1 MFVLVQFDQFHMY
14 IFYVQYYN
22 DDISVLDSK
31 LCDWVNIQLLRDYSS
46 SGGHIVLITD
56 GIESKDR
63 RPLLKDVLPLLEE
76 EGITADAI
84 LFTKEVDQQ
93 VVHLPE
99 ILGGT
104 AYLETG
110 QSNSTA
116 IVAALMATTAKKQSP
131 SSPDSLVVVGVSGIL
146 KSEFAC

>member
-1 MFVLVQFDQFHMY
+1 M
-14 IFYVQYYN
+14 
-22 DDISVLDSK
+22 
-31 LCDWVNIQLLRDYSS
+31 QLLRDYSS

-56 GIESKDR
+56 GKQTRVLHPPVEQ
-63 RPLLKDVLPLLEE
+63 VLPLLEE

-84 LFTKEVDQQ
+84 LFTKDVDQQ

-110 QSNSTA
+110 QSDSTA
-116 IVAALMATTAKKQSP
+116 IIGALMASTAKKQSP
-131 SSPDSLVVVGVSGIL
+131 SSPDSLVVVGVSAVL
-146 KSEFAC
+146 KSDVTC